1 MRWRVFLLG
10 TLALF
15 LLLPGSIRAEEG
27 GDDWTS
33 DEFRRSFEALLEES
47 GANELF
53 PLLPEESQELLRE
66 NGISGIDPEAIL
78 DLSFWELLQGGW
90 TALKS
95 AAAQPL
101 STLAIS
107 LGVILLC
114 ALLNAM
120 KTSVGGQERLFSA
133 VSALCV
139 SASVAAPAVRMIQRS
154 TALLEEMSKFLLGF
168 VPVYTG
174 LVTASG
180 KPVSGAVYNACL
192 LGTAEVIARLAAT
205 ALAPLLGIY
214 LALCLIGAA
223 SREVD
228 MQPVSKLVQ
237 NGAVTLLT
245 LLLTVFVGLLSVQGT
260 VAAAADTVTT
270 KTLKFAVSSFV
281 PVVGGA
287 LGEAMNTVQ
296 GGLGL
301 IRSAVG
307 GFGILAAAAAF
318 LPELLSILMMQLAL
332 SAAGAAAD
340 VLGVKEAGGLM
351 KSASSV
357 LSLLAGMLMVFGMLF
372 VVSLSLMMAMS
383 A

>member
-133 VSALCV
+133 VSVLCV

-205 ALAPLLGIY
+205 VLAPLLGIY

>member
-1 MRWRVFLLG
+1 M
-10 TLALF
+10 
-15 LLLPGSIRAEEG
+15 
-27 GDDWTS
+27 
-33 DEFRRSFEALLEES
+33 
-47 GANELF
+47 
-53 PLLPEESQELLRE
+53 
-66 NGISGIDPEAIL
+66 
-78 DLSFWELLQGGW
+78 
-90 TALKS
+90 
-95 AAAQPL
+95 
-101 STLAIS
+101 
-107 LGVILLC
+107 
-114 ALLNAM
+114 
-120 KTSVGGQERLFSA
+120 
-133 VSALCV
+133 
-139 SASVAAPAVRMIQRS
+139 
-154 TALLEEMSKFLLGF
+154 
-168 VPVYTG
+168 
-174 LVTASG
+174 TASG

-205 ALAPLLGIY
+205 VLAPLLGIY

>member
-1 MRWRVFLLG
+1 M
-10 TLALF
+10 AAILF
-15 LLLPGSIRAEEG
+15 LLFPGIAWAEDW
-27 GDDWTS
+27 GDED
-33 DEFRRSFEALLEES
+33 FREEYDALLEES
-47 GANELF
+47 GADELF
-53 PLLPEESQELLRE
+53 GMLPEDSQALLRE
-66 NGISGIDPEAIL
+66 NGISGIDPDAIL
-78 DLSFWELLQGGW
+78 DLNFWELLQGGW

-95 AAAQPL
+95 AMGQPL
-101 STLAIS
+101 STLAVS
-107 LGVILLC
+107 LGAILLC

-133 VSALCV
+133 VSVLCV
-139 SASVAAPAVRMIQRS
+139 SASVAAPVVQLIQR
-154 TALLEEMSKFLLGF
+154 TANLLEEMSRFMLGF
-168 VPVYTG
+168 IPVYTG
-174 LVTASG
+174 LVTAAG

-205 ALAPLLGIY
+205 VLAPLLGIY

-223 SREVD
+223 SREVNL
-228 MQPVSKLVQ
+228 QPAAKMVQ

-260 VAAAADTVTT
+260 VAAAADTVAA

-287 LGEAMNTVQ
+287 LSDALNTVQ
-296 GGLGL
+296 GGLNV

-318 LPELLSILMMQLAL
+318 LPELLAILMMQAAL
-332 SAAGAAAD
+332 SLAGAAAE

-357 LSLLAGMLMVFGMLF
+357 LSLLAGILLVFGMLF

>member
-1 MRWRVFLLG
+1 
-10 TLALF
+10 
-15 LLLPGSIRAEEG
+15 
-27 GDDWTS
+27 
-33 DEFRRSFEALLEES
+33 
-47 GANELF
+47 
-53 PLLPEESQELLRE
+53 
-66 NGISGIDPEAIL
+66 
-78 DLSFWELLQGGW
+78 
-90 TALKS
+90 
-95 AAAQPL
+95 
-101 STLAIS
+101 
-107 LGVILLC
+107 
-114 ALLNAM
+114 
-120 KTSVGGQERLFSA
+120 
-133 VSALCV
+133 
-139 SASVAAPAVRMIQRS
+139 
-154 TALLEEMSKFLLGF
+154 
-168 VPVYTG
+168 
-174 LVTASG
+174 
-180 KPVSGAVYNACL
+180 
-192 LGTAEVIARLAAT
+192 
-205 ALAPLLGIY
+205 
-214 LALCLIGAA
+214 
-223 SREVD
+223 